1 MQEFDLGIA
10 WCWEYDREMV
20 SELEQYIHQKGL
32 TIYQIAPY
40 NLEETIDKLKTD
52 QLRFKLFFDRASD
65 QDEEFERLNQL
76 IKASG
81 MKMINDYD
89 KACWSSDKATM
100 HLEFLSAG
108 IEVPYTIILSPYE
121 EEPELRTENLP
132 LDILAEKIGTPF
144 VLKPALGAGSEGVV
158 LDAKSTDDIEKVR
171 EEFSDDKYLVQQK
184 IEPIYISGKRGWFR
198 VFYSCGKVFPC
209 LWDDLTRLSEPLLS
223 GQIDKHI
230 CGQIEELTKKIVQVC
245 GLDLFSTEIAITQGN
260 KLIVVDYVNDQ
271 CDLRK
276 KSLHYDG
283 IPDEVVQKVLLSLV
297 NHIYFHS
304 KAESKENLRRL

>member
-1 MQEFDLGIA
+1 MQEFDLGVA

-20 SELEQYIHQKGL
+20 FQLEEYILQKGL

-40 NLEETIDKLKTD
+40 NLEETIDKLKSN
-52 QLRFKLFFDRASD
+52 QLSFKLFFDRASD
-65 QDEEFERLNQL
+65 QDEEFERLIDL

-121 EEPELRTENLP
+121 EEPELKRENLP
-132 LDILAEKIGTPF
+132 QDILTEKVGTPF
-144 VLKPALGAGSEGVV
+144 VLKPALGAGTEGVI
-158 LDAKSTDDIEKVR
+158 LDAKSIDDIKRAR
-171 EEFSDDKYLVQQK
+171 EEFSDDKYLIQQK
-184 IEPIYISGKRGWFR
+184 IEPIHISGKRGWFR
-198 VFYSCGKVFPC
+198 VFYSCGKVIPC
-209 LWDDLTRLSEPLLS
+209 FWDDLTRLSEPLFP
-223 GQIDKHI
+223 
-230 CGQIEELTKKIVQVC
+230 GQIEEKISREIEELTRKIAQVC
-245 GLDLFSTEIAITQGN
+245 GLDIFSTEMALTKDN

-271 CDLRK
+271 CDFRK

-283 IPDEVVQKVLLSLV
+283 IPDEVVNKVLTSLV
-297 NHIYFHS
+297 EYVHLYVKTLF
-304 KAESKENLRRL
+304 KENLKRL

>member
-1 MQEFDLGIA
+1 MREFDLGIA

-32 TIYQIAPY
+32 TLYQIAPY
-40 NLEETIDKLKTD
+40 NLEETIDQLKSN
-52 QLRFKLFFDRASD
+52 QLSFKLFFDRASD
-65 QDEEFERLNQL
+65 QDEEFERLTQL
-76 IKASG
+76 IKTLG
-81 MKMINDYD
+81 IKMLNDYD
-89 KACWSSDKATM
+89 KALWSSDKATM

-121 EEPELRTENLP
+121 EQPELRRENLP
-132 LDILAEKIGTPF
+132 QDILNENVGTPF
-144 VLKPALGAGSEGVV
+144 VLKPAQGAGSEGVI
-158 LDAKSTDDIEKVR
+158 LDAKSTDDIERAR
-171 EEFSDDKYLVQQK
+171 EEFSDDKYLIQQK

-198 VFYSCGKVFPC
+198 VFYACGKVFPC
-209 LWDDLTRLSEPLLS
+209 LWDDLTRLSEPLLP
-223 GQIDKHI
+223 GQIDEGI
-230 CGQIEELTKKIVQVC
+230 CEQIEELTKKIAEVC

-271 CDLRK
+271 CDFRK

-283 IPDEVVQKVLLSLV
+283 IPDEVVQKVLLSLG
-297 NHIYFHS
+297 NHIYFHA